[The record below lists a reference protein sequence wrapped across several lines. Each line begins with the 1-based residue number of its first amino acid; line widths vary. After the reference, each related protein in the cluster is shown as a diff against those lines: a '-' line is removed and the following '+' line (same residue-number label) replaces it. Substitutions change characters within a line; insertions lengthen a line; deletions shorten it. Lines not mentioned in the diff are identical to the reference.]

1 MLLSLKFMGPLKLIQ
16 RAPSESM
23 DLRLRT
29 SVMEERREIQRERK
43 EIFFFFPSK
52 PPWLRSQTLPV
63 GGAVGLCSDYSR

>member
-43 EIFFFFPSK
+43 EIFFFF
-52 PPWLRSQTLPV
+52 LLNHL
-63 GGAVGLCSDYSR
+63 G